1 MVLMG
6 KDINQQGP
14 LALTMGHLSKMSEM
28 GKVSRNLR
36 VGVIEVRYP
45 VSVFPLLSSPDS
57 QGGPTSKLGF
67 KLCGRTSYG
76 GVGSPLDD

>member
-57 QGGPTSKLGF
+57 QGDLHQSWGSSCVEERPM
-67 KLCGRTSYG
+67 
-76 GVGSPLDD
+76 VG